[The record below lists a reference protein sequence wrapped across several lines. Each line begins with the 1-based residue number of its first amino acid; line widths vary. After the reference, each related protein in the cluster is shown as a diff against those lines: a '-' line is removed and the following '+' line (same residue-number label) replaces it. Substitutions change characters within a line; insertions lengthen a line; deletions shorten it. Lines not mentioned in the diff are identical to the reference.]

1 MGNIHFKAL
10 EGVSFRMKRRKKT
23 IFIIILAII
32 IILLAYVLISLWVSV
47 NWIVTREYSIST
59 GKNSPPIR
67 TVVISDLHDHEFG
80 KNNEKLAEKIRSAQ
94 PDIILMDG
102 DMLNA
107 GSDDAS
113 VPADLIRQLTD
124 TAPVYYALG
133 NHEIDYMNNGH
144 AGLTEELEEAGA
156 VVLDKEYV
164 DIEVNGTAVRLG
176 GLYDYAFGMNGNN
189 DADAAPS
196 DIKNFLTEFQNTDR
210 LKIML
215 SHRPDSFIFGDAS
228 EVWEVD
234 VVLSGHNHGGQVV
247 VPFKGGLYGGDQG
260 WFPKYVHGTYEKGN
274 FQMFVTSGLGS
285 DRQKLPRFNNPP
297 EIAVVTIQ

>member
-1 MGNIHFKAL
+1 
-10 EGVSFRMKRRKKT
+10 MKRRKRT
-23 IFIIILAII
+23 IFIIILTII
-32 IILLAYVLISLWVSV
+32 IILLAYILISLWVSS
-47 NWIVTREYSIST
+47 NWIVTREYSIDT
-59 GKNSPPIR
+59 GKSTTPVR

-80 KNNEKLAEKIRSAQ
+80 KGNEKLAEKIRSAQ

-107 GSDDAS
+107 GSADAS
-113 VPADLIRQLTD
+113 VPTELIRRLTD

-133 NHEIDYMNNGH
+133 NHEIDYMGSGH
-144 AGLTEELEEAGA
+144 AGLTEELEQAGA

-164 DIEVNGTAVRLG
+164 DIEVNGTPVRLG

-196 DIKNFLTEFQNTDR
+196 DIKSFLTEFQDTDR
-210 LKIML
+210 LKVML

-228 EVWEVD
+228 EAWEVD

-285 DRQKLPRFNNPP
+285 DTQKLPRFNNPP

>member
-1 MGNIHFKAL
+1 
-10 EGVSFRMKRRKKT
+10 MKRRKKT
-23 IFIIILAII
+23 IFIIILTII

-47 NWIVTREYSIST
+47 SWIVTREYSIDT
-59 GKNSPPIR
+59 GKNRTPIR

-80 KNNEKLAEKIRSAQ
+80 RNNEKLAEKIRSAQ